1 MQPTAA
7 ARLLHPV
14 PGVGHPLNAASAD
27 AAASRARK
35 GIAPSGAFRG
45 RVHVLQQA
53 EEQVA
58 AEERAVVLR
67 AHRRQ
72 LEVP

>member
-1 MQPTAA
+1 M
-7 ARLLHPV
+7 RIVSHP
-14 PGVGHPLNAASAD
+14 
-27 AAASRARK
+27 
-35 GIAPSGAFRG
+35 PSGALLG
-45 RVHVLQQA
+45 RAHVLQQA

-67 AHRRQ
+67 ARRRR